1 MQFYV
6 FLVLYNRNDQIV
18 FLNYYLSSTGGI
30 FMEFPD
36 FLFQVYGIVII
47 AFWPVVFIFFI
58 YTVLKFIKLTK
69 ERNKYLSE
77 ISQELKKYNK

>member
-1 MQFYV
+1 
-6 FLVLYNRNDQIV
+6 
-18 FLNYYLSSTGGI
+18 
-30 FMEFPD
+30 MEFSD
-36 FLFQVYGIVII
+36 VLFQVYGIVII
-47 AFWPVVFIFFI
+47 AFWPAVFIFFI

>member
-1 MQFYV
+1 
-6 FLVLYNRNDQIV
+6 
-18 FLNYYLSSTGGI
+18 
-30 FMEFPD
+30 MEFSD
-36 FLFQVYGIVII
+36 VLFQVYGIVII